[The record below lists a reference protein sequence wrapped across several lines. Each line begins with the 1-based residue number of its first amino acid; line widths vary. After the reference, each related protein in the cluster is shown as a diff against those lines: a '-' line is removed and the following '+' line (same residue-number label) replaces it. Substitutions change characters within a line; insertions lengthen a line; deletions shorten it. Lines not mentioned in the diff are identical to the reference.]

1 MRRAKA
7 KRKTAEVKISVDL
20 NLDGKG
26 TARTET
32 GNRFLDHLIRTLAR
46 HSLIDIEVEAVGDL
60 KHHLSEDVALTLGE
74 AICKALG
81 NKKGIR
87 RFGSAHVPMDDSL
100 ARAAIDLGGRP
111 YVCLDLK
118 IQSSE
123 IEDLK
128 TEDIEHFFASLA
140 QTSKSNIHVATLYGT
155 NDHHKVEAATKAL
168 ALAMREAFSRDP
180 RISRTVPS
188 VKGEL

>member
-7 KRKTAEVKISVDL
+7 KRKTAEVSISINID
-20 NLDGKG
+20 LDGKG
-26 TARTET
+26 TARTDT

-46 HSLIDIEVEAVGDL
+46 HSLIDITIEATGDL
-60 KHHLSEDVALTLGE
+60 KHHLTEDVALTLGE
-74 AICKALG
+74 AICQALG

-111 YVCLDLK
+111 YVYLDLK
-118 IQSSE
+118 IKSGE

-168 ALAMREAFSRDP
+168 ALALREALSKEP
-180 RISRTVPS
+180 RTSRTIPS